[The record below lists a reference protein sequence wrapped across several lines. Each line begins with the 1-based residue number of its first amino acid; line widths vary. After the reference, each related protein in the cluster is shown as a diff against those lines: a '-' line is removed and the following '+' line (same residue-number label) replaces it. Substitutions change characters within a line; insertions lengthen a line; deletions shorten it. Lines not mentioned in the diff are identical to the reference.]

1 MNRLKR
7 INMKKSS
14 YNIIIRSDKASLIF
28 NSFTNSYVALSNIV
42 CDAFESLSVEEFKSK
57 YEKSY
62 HNLCE
67 IGVIIPKTKDE
78 LAIIRYRN
86 KIATFGS
93 RELRIVVYPTQDC
106 NLKCWYCYEN
116 HIPHTRMGQ
125 DTICKIIKFVEKSI
139 KDNSFDDFYITLFGG
154 EPFTDFNT
162 IAYPLLKHLKEVIEK
177 ADKHFSA
184 FFVTNASLI
193 DETIIN
199 KLKIIKP
206 HLQIT
211 LDGNKEHH
219 DKIRICKDGDKPTYD
234 HILWVIHRLTQEM
247 EGDNFY
253 ITLRINYDNHTLDS
267 IPEILEKIKY
277 LDRKKVFVHFERVW
291 QTENEST
298 EQSRILL
305 RTIIKKFIKAGFCV
319 NQGTFRGYPYSC
331 PSDMKNSIV
340 INYDGS
346 IHKCNGRTL
355 SQLTKYGVLK
365 NDGSLDIDENLL
377 AKRLSVATFENKE
390 CLSCKMLPVCM
401 GPCSQKILEHN
412 GEWSKSICSLRSID
426 TSLSDYLVTDFW
438 VKSMVEKYN
447 G

>member
-1 MNRLKR
+1 
-7 INMKKSS
+7 MKKSN

-42 CDAFESLSVEEFKSK
+42 CEAFESLSVEEFKGK

-67 IGVIIPKTKDE
+67 TGVIIPKTKDE

-86 KIATFGS
+86 KIATFAS

-116 HIPHTRMGQ
+116 HIAHTRMGQ
-125 DTICKIIKFVEKSI
+125 ETICKIIKFVEKSI
-139 KDNSFDDFYITLFGG
+139 DENSFDDFYITLFGG
-154 EPFTDFNT
+154 EPFIDFDT
-162 IAYPLLKHLKEVIEK
+162 IAYPLLKHLKEIIEK
-177 ADKHFSA
+177 AGKQFSV

-193 DETIIN
+193 DEAIID

-211 LDGNKEHH
+211 LDGNKEQH
-219 DKIRICKDGDKPTYD
+219 DRIRIYKDSNKPTYD
-234 HILWVIHRLTQEM
+234 HILWVIHRLVQEI

-253 ITLRINYDNHTLDS
+253 ITLRINYDNNTLNGIS
-267 IPEILEKIKY
+267 EILEKIS
-277 LDRKKVFVHFERVW
+277 DINRKKVFVHFERVW

-298 EQSRILL
+298 EQSRIFL
-305 RTIIKKFIKAGFCV
+305 REIIRKFIKAGFCI
-319 NQGTFRGYPYSC
+319 NQGNFIGYPYSC
-331 PSDMKNSIV
+331 PSDTNNSIV

-355 SQLTKYGVLK
+355 SQYTKYGILK
-365 NDGSLDIDENLL
+365 EDGSLDIDKNLL
-377 AKRLSVATFENKE
+377 AKRLSVSTFENKE
-390 CLSCKMLPVCM
+390 CLNCKMLPVCM
-401 GPCSQKILEHN
+401 GPCSQKMLEHN
-412 GEWSKSICSLRSID
+412 WKWSKDICSLNSLD
-426 TSLSDYLVTDFW
+426 TSLKDYLITDFW
-438 VKSMVEKYN
+438 VKSMIEKYN

>member
-1 MNRLKR
+1 
-7 INMKKSS
+7 MKKSN
-14 YNIIIRSDKASLIF
+14 YNIIMRSENASLIF
-28 NSFTNSYVALSNIV
+28 NSFTNSYVALSNKV
-42 CDAFESLSVEEFKSK
+42 CDAFELLSVEEFKRL

-62 HNLCE
+62 SSLCE
-67 IGVIIPKTKDE
+67 TGIIIPKTKDE
-78 LAIIRYRN
+78 LAIIRYKN
-86 KIATFGS
+86 KIATFAS

-125 DTICKIIKFVEKSI
+125 DTIGKIIKFVEKSI
-139 KDNSFDDFYITLFGG
+139 SENSFDDFYITLFGG
-154 EPFTDFNT
+154 EPFIDFGT

-177 ADKHFSA
+177 AGKRFSV

-193 DETIIN
+193 DEAIID

-211 LDGNKEHH
+211 LDGDKAHH
-219 DKIRICKDGDKPTYD
+219 DRIRICKDGDKPTYD
-234 HILWVIHRLTQEM
+234 HILWVIHRLAQEV
-247 EGDNFY
+247 EGDNFF
-253 ITLRINYDNHTLDS
+253 ITIRINYDNHTLDGVS
-267 IPEILEKIKY
+267 EILEKIK
-277 LDRKKVFVHFERVW
+277 DVDCRKVFVHFERVW

-298 EQSRILL
+298 EQSKMIL
-305 RTIIKKFIKAGFCV
+305 RSIIRKFIEAGFCV
-319 NQGTFRGYPYSC
+319 NQGAFSGYPYSC
-331 PSDMKNSIV
+331 PSDMNNSIV

-355 SQLTKYGVLK
+355 SQLTKYGVLN

-401 GPCSQKILEHN
+401 GPCSQKMLEHN
-412 GEWSKSICSLRSID
+412 WKWSRNICSLRSLD
-426 TSLSDYLVTDFW
+426 TSLNDYLMTDFL
-438 VKSMVEKYN
+438 VKSMIEKYN